1 MNESQIKL
9 RILLVRIIDWCLV
22 LSVLGGGIPAL
33 YYSDTPQLYALL
45 LMIGL
50 LIINRFGH
58 WSTTHIATLKVQL
71 EQLHRHSHH

>member
-9 RILLVRIIDWCLV
+9 HILTIRIIDWCLV
-22 LSVLGGGIPAL
+22 FGVLGGGIPAL

-58 WSTTHIATLKVQL
+58 WSTTRIATLKVQL
-71 EQLHRHSHH
+71 EQLHRHSRH